1 MSLVANQN
9 VWLTTKNESK
19 MSLIAENKEEA
30 QSQGIIKI
38 SVHYSIVVDT
48 RPLFFSKKKING
60 TCLDKE
66 LFHFQFG
73 LHHNSNVD

>member
-1 MSLVANQN
+1 MLNWTLRALSLAANQN

-48 RPLFFSKKKING
+48 RPLFFSKKKSMV
-60 TCLDKE
+60 
-66 LFHFQFG
+66 HA
-73 LHHNSNVD
+73 